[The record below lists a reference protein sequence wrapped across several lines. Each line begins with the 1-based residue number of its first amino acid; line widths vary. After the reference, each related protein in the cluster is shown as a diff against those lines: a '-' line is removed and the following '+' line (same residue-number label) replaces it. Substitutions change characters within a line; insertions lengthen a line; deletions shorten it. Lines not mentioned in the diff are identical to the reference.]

1 MSSNQE
7 ASKTAAK
14 GGSEQPPVVNDKR
27 RFTPDGEPLDTGG
40 SATGSGAEDTGSSN
54 NPSAEIEALQA
65 KFREAD
71 EKRNEAERKVA
82 EMADRYRRA
91 QEQLKQETE
100 EQRARLQRTFD
111 QRLEVARGDIIGSLL
126 DSLDNLKRA
135 LTVAE
140 KAGNRDADFIA
151 LLEGVRATATMFE
164 ARMQAYGLTAVPS
177 VGQEFNPEIHEAVEM
192 VETTSENDH
201 KVVGEFQTGYK
212 FGDRLLRPARVRVG
226 RAN

>member
-14 GGSEQPPVVNDKR
+14 EGSEQPPVVNDKR
-27 RFTPDGEPLDTGG
+27 RFTPDGEPIDAGN
-40 SATGSGAEDTGSSN
+40 GADDPGSSVT
-54 NPSAEIEALQA
+54 SAAEIEALQA
-65 KFREAD
+65 KLKEAD
-71 EKRNEAERKVA
+71 DKRNEAERKVA
-82 EMADRYRRA
+82 EMADRFRKA

-111 QRLEVARGDIIGSLL
+111 QRLDAARGDIVGSLL

-135 LTVAE
+135 LSVAE
-140 KAGNRDADFIA
+140 KAGQRDADFNA
-151 LLEGVRATATMFE
+151 LLEGVRATASMFE
-164 ARMQAYGLTAVPS
+164 ARMQSYGLTAVPS

-192 VETTSENDH
+192 VETTPENDH

-226 RAN
+226 RAS